1 MKRVEFVEFIKNE
14 FDFGELRDFI
24 LYNEFENNRV
34 GDSQTDITIYE
45 NEEYEIVYTI
55 MKDKHI
61 VRKVTNG
68 TGEVDILFTVNIDWE
83 VK

>member
-1 MKRVEFVEFIKNE
+1 MNRKETIELLENE

-24 LYNEFENNRV
+24 LYNESENKRV

-55 MKDKHI
+55 MRDRHI
-61 VRKVTNG
+61 VRRVTND
-68 TGEVDILFTVNIDWE
+68 TGEVDVLFVVTIDWE
-83 VK
+83 VE

>member
-1 MKRVEFVEFIKNE
+1 MKRQEVVELLKNE

-61 VRKVTNG
+61 VERVTNG
-68 TGEVDILFTVNIDWE
+68 TGEVDILFVVNIDWE